1 MFFDDNIL
9 RNEKKCVSL
18 QHRYYKEIIM
28 IKKYCIISTLLCC
41 TLLGV
46 QGVSATAAPADPIM
60 NFMPDDA
67 NTKIEIE
74 AKTVTIYG
82 AQGQTLEVISITGKH
97 IQRTSIDNNA
107 QRIELNVPKG
117 CYILKVG
124 SVVRKVSIH

>member
-1 MFFDDNIL
+1 
-9 RNEKKCVSL
+9 
-18 QHRYYKEIIM
+18 M

-46 QGVSATAAPADPIM
+46 QGTPVTAAPADPIM

-97 IQRTSIDNNA
+97 IQRTRIDNNA
-107 QRIELNVPKG
+107 QRIELNVAKG